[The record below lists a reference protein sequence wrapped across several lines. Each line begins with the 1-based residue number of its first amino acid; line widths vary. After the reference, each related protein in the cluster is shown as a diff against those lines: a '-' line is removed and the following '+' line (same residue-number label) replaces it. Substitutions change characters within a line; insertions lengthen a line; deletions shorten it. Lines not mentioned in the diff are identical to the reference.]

1 MGKSEGR
8 RRQLSIVSVTQS
20 YTQSNLNAEWREA
33 NDALSKSEGRGR
45 KLLLVLLPAKRFLAH
60 AVTHSPDMFMGVIWN
75 IDRDFKTA
83 IAWIP
88 KQREQTGM
96 EIRKEFEAE
105 LEYAVVRALGCQ
117 AQTRVVWHPQR
128 NSIRVSSIG
137 DHGPAQDCQSRGVHE
152 VRGVH
157 ELQQKLHS
165 GPEQD
170 ARGYSSLHS

>member
-1 MGKSEGR
+1 MFLLR
-8 RRQLSIVSVTQS
+8 
-20 YTQSNLNAEWREA
+20 YTQANLNAEWREA
-33 NDALSKSEGRGR
+33 NDALSKSEGRRR

-105 LEYAVVRALGCQ
+105 LEYAFVRALGCLLGRVMPRSGPEKPQ
-117 AQTRVVWHPQR
+117 AQTRVGWHPQR
-128 NSIRVSSIG
+128 SSIRVSSIG
-137 DHGPAQDCQSRGVHE
+137 DQGPAQDCQSRGVHE

-157 ELQQKLHS
+157 
-165 GPEQD
+165 
-170 ARGYSSLHS
+170 

>member
-1 MGKSEGR
+1 MNAECREANDACGSPRAVAGNC
-8 RRQLSIVSVTQS
+8 QLFLLR
-20 YTQSNLNAEWREA
+20 YTQANLNAEWREA
-33 NDALSKSEGRGR
+33 NDALSKSEGRR
-45 KLLLVLLPAKRFLAH
+45 RELLLVLLPAKRFLAH
-60 AVTHSPDMFMGVIWN
+60 AVTQ
-75 IDRDFKTA
+75 KTA
-83 IAWIP
+83 IAWIA

-105 LEYAVVRALGCQ
+105 LEYAFVRALGCQ

-152 VRGVH
+152 VRGVN